1 MLPEHGRA
9 PRRVCGPRGCTRG
22 RRLIHSA
29 QCNVPS
35 SPSVRPRPPLPSLPR
50 AARRLL
56 LPKEDSRMKP
66 CRHSSASKLAQDDRL
81 RTGPHVGNPRHA
93 QVPCL
98 WDCTKLRRC
107 SDFAAR
113 GFEWQAV
120 EVVAVALWEACCRSR
135 ALERPPQPGQNGSE
149 TSAWAS
155 LRRGHWSRF
164 CNLPLLI

>member
-1 MLPEHGRA
+1 MEGLPSGAAESPSRQAAKESLAELQPA
-9 PRRVCGPRGCTRG
+9 PLYSGYSIGSKLPSPLRCLRRSY
-22 RRLIHSA
+22 LMSSSLHSA
-29 QCNVPS
+29 QPTQPLQPVQVAAPLLHS
-35 SPSVRPRPPLPSLPR
+35 RPRPPLPSLPR

-81 RTGPHVGNPRHA
+81 RTGA
-93 QVPCL
+93 QTSQPEDL
-98 WDCTKLRRC
+98 N
-107 SDFAAR
+107 
-113 GFEWQAV
+113 G
-120 EVVAVALWEACCRSR
+120 
-135 ALERPPQPGQNGSE
+135 RPPQPGQNGSE

>member
-1 MLPEHGRA
+1 MEGLPSGAAE
-9 PRRVCGPRGCTRG
+9 
-22 RRLIHSA
+22 
-29 QCNVPS
+29 
-35 SPSVRPRPPLPSLPR
+35 SPSRQAAKESLAELQPAPLYSGYSIGSKLPSPLRCLRRSYLMLHSRPRPPLPSLPR

-81 RTGPHVGNPRHA
+81 RTGA
-93 QVPCL
+93 QTSQPEDL
-98 WDCTKLRRC
+98 N
-107 SDFAAR
+107 
-113 GFEWQAV
+113 G
-120 EVVAVALWEACCRSR
+120 
-135 ALERPPQPGQNGSE
+135 RPPQPGQNGSE